1 MSILLTCEAQRRR
14 ETQQATKGETMKISK
29 TTINMAAR
37 RGVAMIV
44 TPEDELNNGRTSVE
58 FAKLEDGEPAD
69 EYAALYTLTAEGLFF
84 VNGCDDT
91 EEWPY
96 WIQDETR
103 LRAYLP
109 AMAAEV

>member
-1 MSILLTCEAQRRR
+1 
-14 ETQQATKGETMKISK
+14 MKISK